1 MLQILLCRRQL
12 QLSRRA
18 SFVFRNVRMYEELPV
33 HPQSVRARRAV
44 GRAAAL
50 MPIFASAPDGEEAV
64 AEVERIQKE
73 VRSVL
78 LIQEI
83 ASTWL
88 SKARAR
94 AEERAAEETQRAL
107 AWAVDGAARGSN
119 APLPSRVV
127 SSSDAVEA
135 SGAIEASVAI
145 EASGPSESDVA
156 GEAEALPAELDVAL
170 PFTIRNLDTH
180 EATIVSLEEAE
191 ASESTTSLPPSLRSK
206 LSFGEL
212 QPHTPAWDATK
223 NECRGV
229 LEKLASRAMMSFRS
243 HQLCVWQERFVY
255 AADDALCYQQL
266 NSDSVPSGRSKR
278 IPYSSIQFVG
288 PVDETQFVIRCAR
301 RSYTFLSESLD
312 ARIRWIQN
320 ISMLSGCSASLHVCL
335 GLHGATKPASSAKG
349 RRARKMS

>member
-1 MLQILLCRRQL
+1 
-12 QLSRRA
+12 
-18 SFVFRNVRMYEELPV
+18 
-33 HPQSVRARRAV
+33 
-44 GRAAAL
+44 

-88 SKARAR
+88 IKTRVR
-94 AEERAAEETQRAL
+94 AEERAAEEKQRAL
-107 AWAVDGAARGSN
+107 AWAIDGAARGWN
-119 APLPSRVV
+119 APLPSRGV
-127 SSSDAVEA
+127 SS
-135 SGAIEASVAI
+135 SGAIETSGAIEDSGAI

-156 GEAEALPAELDVAL
+156 GEAEAQPDELGADVAL
-170 PFTIRNLDTH
+170 PFTIRNLDTN
-180 EATIVSLEEAE
+180 EATIVPLEEDE
-191 ASESTTSLPPSLRSK
+191 ASESATELPPTLRSK

-212 QPHTPAWDATK
+212 QPHTPAWNATK

-229 LEKLASRAMMSFRS
+229 LEKLASKSTMSFRS
-243 HQLCVWQERFVY
+243 YQLCVWQERFVY

-266 NSDSVPSGRSKR
+266 SSERVPSGPSKR
-278 IPYSSIQFVG
+278 IPYASIQFVG
-288 PVDETQFVIRCAR
+288 PVDETQLVILCAR
-301 RSYTFLSESLD
+301 RSYTCAAPHTHSANAKATPNPPPRPPPLSRSPCASRRMLFRFPRFLCESLD

-335 GLHGATKPASSAKG
+335 GLHATTKRASSAKS
-349 RRARKMS
+349 RRANPSPKQ